1 MNKMKAIFSGLERGV
16 KKVYGKKLI
25 NELINIA
32 NINPEVFTKERIE
45 SGELDPREVEVVFA
59 TWGMQEYT
67 EEEIKE
73 YFPCLKAV
81 FYAAGSVQRFARP
94 FLNCGIKVFS
104 AWAANAVPVS
114 EYSVAQIVLAN
125 KGFFVTQNYK
135 SESGYEKLR
144 ELYDLYP
151 GNYGAKV
158 GVLGAGMIGK
168 LVLEKLKDYDLE
180 VLVFDAFVSEEKIA
194 SYGAKKAT
202 LEQIFRECNVVSN
215 HLADN
220 EQTKGMIKGEHILSM
235 PQYATF
241 INTGRGAQVK
251 EEELVTAL
259 QKRADIT
266 AVLDVSE
273 PEPVKDGGA
282 LYSLENCILTP
293 HIAGSSGKEIHR
305 MAQYM
310 IDEYLLYSN
319 GEQTRY
325 EVTLEML
332 ETMA

>member
-1 MNKMKAIFSGLERGV
+1 MKAIFLGLERGV
-16 KKVYGKKLI
+16 KKVYGEKLI
-25 NELINIA
+25 NELVRITD
-32 NINPEVFTKERIE
+32 INPEVFTKEKIE
-45 SGELDPREVEVVFA
+45 SGELDPRDAEVAFA

-73 YFPCLKAV
+73 YFPCLKAI

-104 AWAANAVPVS
+104 AWAANAVPVA
-114 EYSVAQIVLAN
+114 EYSLAQIVLAN
-125 KGFFVTQNYK
+125 KGFFVTQNYG
-135 SESGYEKLR
+135 SVEGYNSLR

-168 LVLEKLKDYDLE
+168 LVLEKLKSYDVE
-180 VLVFDAFVSEEKIA
+180 VLVFDAFVGDRVIE

-202 LEQIFRECNVVSN
+202 LEQIFKECNVVSN

-220 EQTKGMIKGEHILSM
+220 QQTRNIITGELLSSM
-235 PQYATF
+235 PKFATF
-241 INTGRGAQVK
+241 INTGRGAQVDEDAMVEVLK
-251 EEELVTAL
+251 
-259 QKRADIT
+259 KRGDIT
-266 AVLDVSE
+266 AVFDVTE
-273 PEPVKDGGA
+273 PEPVKNGA
-282 LYSLENCILTP
+282 ELYALKNCILTP

-310 IDEYLLYSN
+310 IDEFLLYKN
-319 GEQTRY
+319 KGETRY